1 MDNKT
6 SFSGFMNQPYP
17 FYYEGR
23 KLLEILGIIFMIGF
37 FFNYLLQPFDVNP
50 DEHKMN
56 YFWICVI
63 HSGTP
68 LLLLSCIALVLKPFP
83 KTSDNWKVKKEF
95 ILILS
100 LVLLTGITQFIFRDI
115 IYNNPDNWSWKYFKE
130 EVMNSL
136 IAGVF
141 LAPVIISI
149 NLNRQQLRNKSTAL
163 RISASI
169 QEVKE
174 PQSNTIVFIETEVK
188 SEKFSFDSNMF
199 IYAKAEG
206 NYAEIFLKK
215 ENECHKL
222 TKRISLKNLEAQL
235 SSFTYIIKTH
245 RSILLNVNYIENVS
259 GNAQGYKVQ
268 LKNCTETVS
277 VSRNYIPS
285 FEKETTAG

>member
-6 SFSGFMNQPYP
+6 SLYTFMDQPYQ

-37 FFNYLLQPFDVNP
+37 FFNFLLQPFEVNP

-56 YFWICVI
+56 YFWICLI
-63 HSGTP
+63 HSGSP
-68 LLLLSCIALVLKPFP
+68 LLLLTCIAMVLRLFP
-83 KTSDNWKVKKEF
+83 KTIDNWKVKKEF
-95 ILILS
+95 IVILS
-100 LVLLTGITQFIFRDI
+100 LLVLTGITQFLFRDV

-130 EVMNSL
+130 EVMNSV
-136 IAGVF
+136 IAGAF

-149 NLNRQQLRNKSTAL
+149 NLNRQQLRNKSYAH
-163 RISASI
+163 RISVSI
-169 QEVKE
+169 HEVKE
-174 PQSNTIVFIETEVK
+174 QSNNIVSIITEVK
-188 SEKFSFDSNMF
+188 SEKFSFDSNSF

-215 ENECHKL
+215 ENECLKL

-235 SSFTYIIKTH
+235 CNFSYIIKTH
-245 RSILLNVNYIENVS
+245 RSFLLNVNYIENVS

-268 LKNCTETVS
+268 LKNCTETVP

-285 FEKETTAG
+285 FEKETTAA